1 MVLAHPWSSPLCF
14 PRGCLALDF
23 GIQDFRAWR
32 YQHSTSTSCSTGGPK
47 PLLQQGGDES
57 HSPEH
62 PEVGE
67 GLFSGGNGPQH
78 PPLSQLA
85 IPSEPCAH
93 PCLIRGS
100 PVDTMKD
107 FCGMNRFSWVLPGR
121 HRDWMVSPPC
131 HHSYSCN
138 PQPEVPRCLP
148 QTLPTPY
155 LWSSDTLIPALITS
169 QFALRLPAR
178 SYLVVK
184 RLHLCRR
191 GFAADVHQYFHL
203 PSGTH
208 LWRYCC
214 KVDGCRRAPGSPYV
228 RHLDRLTVSAWG
240 SVPPDI

>member
-14 PRGCLALDF
+14 PRGCMALDF

-62 PEVGE
+62 PEAE
-67 GLFSGGNGPQH
+67 KGLFSGGNGPQH

-100 PVDTMKD
+100 LVDTIKD

-121 HRDWMVSPPC
+121 DRDWMVSP
-131 HHSYSCN
+131 HVTAH
-138 PQPEVPRCLP
+138 
-148 QTLPTPY
+148 
-155 LWSSDTLIPALITS
+155 IPATHS
-169 QFALRLPAR
+169 QRCPGAHPKPFQPHIYGAVTRSSQRSSLPNLL
-178 SYLVVK
+178 SVFL
-184 RLHLCRR
+184 
-191 GFAADVHQYFHL
+191 
-203 PSGTH
+203 
-208 LWRYCC
+208 
-214 KVDGCRRAPGSPYV
+214 
-228 RHLDRLTVSAWG
+228 LDPTWL
-240 SVPPDI
+240 